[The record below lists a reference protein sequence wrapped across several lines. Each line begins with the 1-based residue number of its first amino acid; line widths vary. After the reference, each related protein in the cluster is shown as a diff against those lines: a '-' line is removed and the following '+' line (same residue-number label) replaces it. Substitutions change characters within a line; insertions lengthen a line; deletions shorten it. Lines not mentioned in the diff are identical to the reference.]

1 MPSKGFTFFHSVGD
15 EVVPYC
21 NFEQVR
27 NTWGVENIVALSY
40 QTATTLHVATGTTF
54 YLLYCGGLVDEI
66 LDGKWTP
73 REQTIDGGLW
83 KQKTN

>member
-1 MPSKGFTFFHSVGD
+1 M
-15 EVVPYC
+15 
-21 NFEQVR
+21 
-27 NTWGVENIVALSY
+27 ENIVALSY